1 MSLRD
6 RLAAATSSKEG
17 NALLGKYGVLENPYP
32 ASSQTAE
39 NPHWRQAIDDDIDAR
54 VESFVR
60 DHKSQVIVV
69 VGTQGTGK
77 TNVLNFYERELKS
90 ALSTVDGFYVV
101 RYLADPESSFDGTLR
116 RLFQELGFDHLKKL
130 GDKLRLATE
139 TGDLDQVME
148 GVRSHEVRIA
158 LRKLAMSG
166 DDADVITYLGEWFLG
181 LRLLKVHREALGVN
195 FRLDTVESKTAALRD
210 LIQVSSQ
217 VGLLNGV
224 FLLLDE
230 LEKQDGV
237 LSATAV
243 VRYLS
248 AMRAI
253 IDALPNHLFMMV
265 AVTPDALRRYS
276 VALPA
281 FRSRL
286 ENRVEL
292 APLTELSQAVGLAE
306 FYFDEA
312 RRRASHDEPS
322 RPNKGE
328 ALISREEIEEV
339 FSAALERARRN
350 GDEGVRQRLFLHLLH
365 TKAEERIQA
374 LLG

>member
-6 RLAAATSSKEG
+6 RLAAAAAPKDG
-17 NALLGKYGVLENPYP
+17 NVLFKKYGVLENPYP
-32 ASSQTAE
+32 SSSQTAD
-39 NPHWRQAIDDDIDAR
+39 NPHRRLTIDDDIDAR

-77 TNVLNFYERELKS
+77 TNVLNYYEREIKS
-90 ALSTVDGFYVV
+90 ALGSLNGYYVV

-116 RLFQELGFDHLKKL
+116 RLFQELGFDHLEALGKKL
-130 GDKLRLATE
+130 KE
-139 TGDLDQVME
+139 TYDGGTLE
-148 GVRSHEVRIA
+148 EAIEAARSHEVRIA
-158 LRKLAMSG
+158 LRRLAASG
-166 DDADVITYLGEWFLG
+166 GDAETVTNLNEWFLG
-181 LRLLKVHREALGVN
+181 LRLLKAHRETLGVN

-253 IDALPNHLFMMV
+253 IDALPHHLFMMV

-292 APLTELSQAVGLAE
+292 SPLTEVDQAKSLAE
-306 FYFDEA
+306 FYLQEA
-312 RRRASHDEPS
+312 RTKAVQSGQSPVGTQSLVSDQ
-322 RPNKGE
+322 
-328 ALISREEIEEV
+328 EIEEL
-339 FSAALERARRN
+339 FTSALERARRA
-350 GDEGVRQRLFLHLLH
+350 GDEGVRQRQFLHLLH
-365 TKAEERIQA
+365 TEAEQRIQK
-374 LLG
+374 L

>member
-6 RLAAATSSKEG
+6 RLAAATAPKDGS
-17 NALLGKYGVLENPYP
+17 LLLKKYGVLGNPYP
-32 ASSQTAE
+32 ASSQTAD
-39 NPHWRQAIDDDIDAR
+39 NPHQRQAVDDDIDAR

-77 TNVLNFYERELKS
+77 TNVLNYYERELKGVLTS
-90 ALSTVDGFYVV
+90 LDGFYVV

-116 RLFQELGFDHLKKL
+116 RLFQELGVDHLQTLGQKL
-130 GDKLRLATE
+130 QQAEQDG
-139 TGDLDQVME
+139 GLDAAIEVA
-148 GVRSHEVRIA
+148 RSHEVRIA
-158 LRKLAMSG
+158 LRKLAASG
-166 DDADVITYLGEWFLG
+166 GDPEVATYLNEWFLG
-181 LRLLKVHREALGVN
+181 LRLLKAHRESLGVN
-195 FRLDTVESKTAALRD
+195 FRLDTVESKTSALRD

-217 VGLLNGV
+217 AGLLNGV

-248 AMRAI
+248 AIRAI

-276 VALPA
+276 LALPA

-292 APLTELSQAVGLAE
+292 TPLTEVDQAMGLAK
-306 FYFDEA
+306 FYLDEA
-312 RRRASHDEPS
+312 RQLASLNAQGSAGTDE
-322 RPNKGE
+322 
-328 ALISREEIEEV
+328 LISDQEIKSL
-339 FSAALERARRN
+339 FASALERAKRT
-350 GDEGVRQRLFLHLLH
+350 GDEGIRQRSFLHLLH
-365 TKAEERIQA
+365 TMAEERIQA
-374 LLG
+374 IG

>member
-6 RLAAATSSKEG
+6 RLAAATAPKDG
-17 NALLGKYGVLENPYP
+17 GALLKRYGVLENPYP
-32 ASSQTAE
+32 SSSQTAD
-39 NPHWRQAIDDDIDAR
+39 NPHWRQTIDDDIDTR

-77 TNVLNFYERELKS
+77 TNVLNYYERELKS
-90 ALSTVDGFYVV
+90 ALNTVDGFYVV

-116 RLFQELGFDHLKKL
+116 RLFQELGVDHLEALGRKL
-130 GDKLRLATE
+130 QQAD
-139 TGDLDQVME
+139 DLDSIIE
-148 GVRSHEVRIA
+148 TARSHEVRIA
-158 LRKLAMSG
+158 LRKLAASG
-166 DDADVITYLGEWFLG
+166 GNAEVVTYLNEWFLG
-181 LRLLKVHREALGVN
+181 LRLLKAHREALAVN

-292 APLTELSQAVGLAE
+292 TPLAELDQAMGLAE
-306 FYFDEA
+306 FYWEEA
-312 RRRASHDEPS
+312 RARASREAQTPRGD
-322 RPNKGE
+322 E
-328 ALISREEIEEV
+328 ALISNQEIESL
-339 FSAALERARRN
+339 FSTALDRAKRN
-350 GDEGVRQRLFLHLLH
+350 GDEGVRQRQFLHILH

-374 LLG
+374 LG

>member
-6 RLAAATSSKEG
+6 RLANATAPKDGSV
-17 NALLGKYGVLENPYP
+17 LLQRFGIVENPYP
-32 ASSQTAE
+32 PSSQTAD
-39 NPHWRQAIDDDIDAR
+39 NPHRRQSIDDDIDAR

-77 TNVLNFYERELKS
+77 TNVLNYYERELKA
-90 ALSTVDGFYVV
+90 ALSAVDGFYVV

-116 RLFQELGFDHLKKL
+116 RLFQELGVDHLEALGRKL
-130 GDKLRLATE
+130 GEIDIDEAIE
-139 TGDLDQVME
+139 VA
-148 GVRSHEVRIA
+148 RSHEVRIA
-158 LRKLAMSG
+158 LRNLAKSKG
-166 DDADVITYLGEWFLG
+166 DPEVAANLNEWFLG
-181 LRLLKVHREALGVN
+181 LRLLKAHRETLGVN

-210 LIQVSSQ
+210 LIQVSSHA
-217 VGLLNGV
+217 GLLNGV

-292 APLTELSQAVGLAE
+292 TPLMDVEQAVGLAA
-306 FYFDEA
+306 FYFDDARQRATREA
-312 RRRASHDEPS
+312 SGAVGSE
-322 RPNKGE
+322 E
-328 ALISREEIEEV
+328 LIDRQEIEAI
-339 FSAALERARRN
+339 FTSALERAKRT
-350 GDEGVRQRLFLHLLH
+350 GDEGVRQRQFLHLLH
-365 TKAEERIQA
+365 TAAEQKIQN
-374 LLG
+374 L

>member
-6 RLAAATSSKEG
+6 RLAATAAPKNSNT
-17 NALLGKYGVLENPYP
+17 LLQKYGVLQNPYP
-32 ASSQTAE
+32 SSSQNAD
-39 NPHWRQAIDDDIDAR
+39 NPHQRLNIDDEIDAR

-60 DHKSQVIVV
+60 DSKSQVIVV

-77 TNVLNFYERELKS
+77 TNVLNFYERELKT
-90 ALSTVDGFYVV
+90 ALSSLDGFYVV

-116 RLFQELGFDHLKKL
+116 RLFQELGFDHLRTLGQRLKKAKD
-130 GDKLRLATE
+130 G
-139 TGDLDQVME
+139 GSLDDAIEVA
-148 GVRSHEVRIA
+148 RSHEVRIA
-158 LRKLAMSG
+158 LRKLAASDG
-166 DDADVITYLGEWFLG
+166 DSEVVTNLNEWFLG
-181 LRLLKVHREALGVN
+181 LRLLKAHRETLGVN

-210 LIQVSSQ
+210 LIQVSSH

-286 ENRVEL
+286 ESRIEL
-292 APLTELSQAVGLAE
+292 APLTELGQAKALSE
-306 FYFDEA
+306 FYLEEA
-312 RRRASHDEPS
+312 RAQAEKAGQGNLGNECLVDE
-322 RPNKGE
+322 
-328 ALISREEIEEV
+328 EEIENL
-339 FSAALERARRN
+339 FMSALERARHS
-350 GDEGVRQRLFLHLLH
+350 GDEGVRQRQFLHLLH
-365 TKAEERIQA
+365 TEAERRIQA
-374 LLG
+374 L